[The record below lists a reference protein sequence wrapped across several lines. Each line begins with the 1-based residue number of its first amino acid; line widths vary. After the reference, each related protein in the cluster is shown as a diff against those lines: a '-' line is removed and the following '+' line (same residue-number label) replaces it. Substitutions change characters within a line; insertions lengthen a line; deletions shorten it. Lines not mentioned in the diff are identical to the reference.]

1 MKPDI
6 DYTLYLCTDRNI
18 MTTETIEESV
28 ELAIKGGV
36 SVVQLREKGVFFE
49 RIL

>member
-28 ELAIKGGV
+28 ELAIKGG
-36 SVVQLREKGVFFE
+36 ECCPAEGKGVFFE